1 MALLAIAFSFLPL
14 AAAEAAPAPRALY
27 VATIMQAAPGRLLEL
42 IDLEKGFRAS
52 ARDRGDEPPWL
63 IRHSQGDKWDLMR
76 LQPIGSFA
84 EYFRE
89 DRIARRDR
97 WREKAGADLARA
109 RAATVWQEDV
119 FVTGPPVEEAR
130 ERMTGAGFFHVEMF
144 VALAGRQADLL
155 REREMENAYSKT
167 LERPSNLIFTREAGA
182 AWDAFTVGC
191 YRDLKQYAASA
202 DIPEAAQE
210 SAARAAGFEG
220 AKAIGPYL
228 RTLIREHHD
237 TLATAVP

>member
-1 MALLAIAFSFLPL
+1 MALLAIALSLASF
-14 AAAEAAPAPRALY
+14 AAPEAPAPRTLY
-27 VATIMQAAPGRLLEL
+27 VATLIQAAPGRLLEL

-52 ARDRGDEPPWL
+52 ARDRGEEPAWL
-63 IRHSQGDKWDLMR
+63 MRHSQGDKWDLML

-89 DRIARRDR
+89 DRIARRER
-97 WREKAGADLARA
+97 WREKASADIARA
-109 RAATVWQEDV
+109 RAATAWQEDL
-119 FVTGPPVEEAR
+119 FVTGPAVEEAR
-130 ERMTGAGFFHVEMF
+130 DRMAGAGFFHIEMF
-144 VALAGRQADLL
+144 VALAGRQADLV
-155 REREMENAYSKT
+155 RQRAMENAYSKT
-167 LERPSNLIFTREAGA
+167 LERPANLIFTREAGA
-182 AWDAFTVGC
+182 AWDVFTVGC

-210 SAARAAGFEG
+210 AAAKAAGFEG
-220 AKAIGPYL
+220 VKAIGPYL